1 MSTRYLGERF
11 DIHTGGVDNI
21 FPHHEDEIAQS
32 EGALAHPVV
41 GMWVHGQ
48 HLLADGVKME
58 KSARNPTEITGLA
71 ELGIDPLAFRY
82 QALMTHYRARMH
94 FTVAALRQAAE
105 GRDHLGQPLRA
116 SARVAAPA

>member
-48 HLLADGVKME
+48 HLLADGVKMA
-58 KSARNPTEITGLA
+58 KSARNTTEVTELP

-82 QALMTHYRARMH
+82 QALMTRYPAG
-94 FTVAALRQAAE
+94 TPVTIAAQRQ
-105 GRDHLGQPLRA
+105 
-116 SARVAAPA
+116 

>member
-41 GMWVHGQ
+41 GTWVHGQ
-48 HLLADGVKME
+48 HLLAD
-58 KSARNPTEITGLA
+58 A
-71 ELGIDPLAFRY
+71 
-82 QALMTHYRARMH
+82 
-94 FTVAALRQAAE
+94 
-105 GRDHLGQPLRA
+105 
-116 SARVAAPA
+116 